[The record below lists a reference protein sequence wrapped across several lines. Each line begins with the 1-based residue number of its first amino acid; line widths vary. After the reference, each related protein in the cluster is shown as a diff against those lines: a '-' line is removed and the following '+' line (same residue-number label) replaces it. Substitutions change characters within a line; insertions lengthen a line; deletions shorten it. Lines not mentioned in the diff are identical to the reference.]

1 MRSEAQGSYVR
12 HTQLRCEIT
21 SRYANK
27 FPVLFLAGFFALL
40 KQLKQYRYASS
51 LRSCW
56 RWRRRYR
63 PPGNAQR
70 YSKHAVA
77 KRKQSSDIPI

>member
-1 MRSEAQGSYVR
+1 
-12 HTQLRCEIT
+12 
-21 SRYANK
+21 
-27 FPVLFLAGFFALL
+27 VLFLAGFFALL

-70 YSKHAVA
+70 YSKHVVA
-77 KRKQSSDIPI
+77 KRKQSSDILHLRSWALRVVHVGGVVSQ

>member
-1 MRSEAQGSYVR
+1 M
-12 HTQLRCEIT
+12 
-21 SRYANK
+21 
-27 FPVLFLAGFFALL
+27 LFLAGFFALL

-77 KRKQSSDIPI
+77 KGFSHKRKQSSDIFHLRSWALRVVHAHVGGVVSQ